1 MSKEVPVE
9 RRPAATVG
17 AVRGFAARISWRRVA
32 IVVGAYLACVIV
44 FTAFSASQGAD
55 PTTLIP
61 TMIQS
66 SLLDP
71 SAFAQTLLR
80 AVPIGF
86 AALAAAIPARAGLV
100 NVGGE
105 GQLIIGAVAA
115 TGVGLAVGSHVPGVL
130 GILVTVLAGAAAG
143 AVWAGISAALKIW
156 LGAAESVTSLLM
168 NFIANDI
175 MLFLIYQPWRDPSG
189 SGQPQSRPLA
199 SGLRLQ
205 AFFDSGINV
214 SVLIL
219 VIAAIGLWLV
229 IARTGWGFALR
240 VTGGNATAA
249 RRNGLPTRSLALSAM
264 MVGGALAGLGGA
276 LNLLGVEGQ
285 LRPDLTASFGYIGF
299 LACFL
304 GRNDPIKAV
313 LASVL
318 FGAIAL
324 SGNGLQITEGLDG
337 SVVNVLLGAIVLTM
351 LGIGRRQGETL

>member
-1 MSKEVPVE
+1 M
-9 RRPAATVG
+9 VG
-17 AVRGFAARISWRRVA
+17 
-32 IVVGAYLACVIV
+32 GAYLACVIA
-44 FTAFSASQGAD
+44 FTAFSAVQGAN

-105 GQLIIGAVAA
+105 GQLIMGAVAA
-115 TGVGLAVGSHVPGVL
+115 TGTGLAVGSQVPGVL
-130 GILVTVLAGAAAG
+130 GILVTVLAGAVAG

-175 MLFLIYQPWRDPSG
+175 MLFLIYQPWRDPNG

-199 SGLRLQ
+199 GSLRL
-205 AFFDSGINV
+205 ASIFESGINA
-214 SVLIL
+214 SVILLI
-219 VIAAIGLWLV
+219 VAAIGLWLV
-229 IARTGWGFALR
+229 IRKTGWGFALR
-240 VTGGNATAA
+240 VAGGNAVAA

-264 MVGGALAGLGGA
+264 LVGGALAGIGGA

-285 LRPDLTASFGYIGF
+285 LRPDITVTFGYIGF

-304 GRNDPIKAV
+304 GRNDPVKAV
-313 LASVL
+313 LASLL

-324 SGNGLQITEGLDG
+324 SGNGLQLSEGLDG

-351 LGIGRRQGETL
+351 LGIGRRRGETL

>member
-1 MSKEVPVE
+1 MTEDASTIPRSSFSITSLGGFISRIPWK
-9 RRPAATVG
+9 RVG
-17 AVRGFAARISWRRVA
+17 L
-32 IVVGAYLACVIV
+32 VGGGYLACVIV
-44 FTAFSASQGAD
+44 FTAFSAAQGAE
-55 PTTLIP
+55 PTMLIP

-80 AVPIGF
+80 TVPIGF

-105 GQLIIGAVAA
+105 GQLIMGAVAA
-115 TGVGLAVGSHVPGVL
+115 TGTGLAVGSHMPGAL
-130 GILVTVLAGAAAG
+130 GILVTVLAGALAG
-143 AVWAGISAALKIW
+143 AAWAGISAALKIW
-156 LGAAESVTSLLM
+156 LGASESVTSLLM

-175 MLFLIYQPWRDPSG
+175 MLFLIYQPWKDPNG

-199 SGLRLQ
+199 ASLRLESI
-205 AFFDSGINV
+205 FDSGINV
-214 SVLIL
+214 SVIVL
-219 VIAAIGLWLV
+219 VLAAVGLWLV
-229 IARTGWGFALR
+229 IRKTGWGFALR
-240 VTGGNATAA
+240 VTGGNPVAA
-249 RRNGLPTRSLALSAM
+249 RRNGLPTGGLALSAM
-264 MVGGALAGLGGA
+264 VVGGALAGIGGG

-285 LRPDLTASFGYIGF
+285 LRPAITVTFGYIGF

-313 LASVL
+313 LASLL

-324 SGNGLQITEGLDG
+324 SGNGLQLSAGLDG